1 MKKHT
6 KIFGFIKFYKKIPF
20 VQIVHYFD
28 KQEGVIRSYDRTR
41 YYLFLEKYYV
51 IYNRIKYLIRKNNK
65 KTPKKHG
72 VAWTKHKLIVDKKY
86 ITLGKEIAKKPNGFF
101 TEIE

>member
-1 MKKHT
+1 MKNHT
-6 KIFGFIKFYKKIPF
+6 KIFGFIKFYKIIPF

-51 IYNRIKYLIRKNNK
+51 IYNRIKYLIKKNNK

>member
-1 MKKHT
+1 MKKHA

-41 YYLFLEKYYV
+41 FYLFLEKYHV
-51 IYNRIKYLIRKNNK
+51 IYNRIKYLIK
-65 KTPKKHG
+65 KT
-72 VAWTKHKLIVDKKY
+72 T
-86 ITLGKEIAKKPNGFF
+86 KKPPKNM
-101 TEIE
+101 E

>member
-41 YYLFLEKYYV
+41 YYLFLEKYHV
-51 IYNRIKYLIRKNNK
+51 IYNRIKYLITKTTK
-65 KTPKKHG
+65 KTPKNM
-72 VAWTKHKLIVDKKY
+72 
-86 ITLGKEIAKKPNGFF
+86 E
-101 TEIE
+101 

>member
-41 YYLFLEKYYV
+41 YYLFLEK
-51 IYNRIKYLIRKNNK
+51 KKNNK

-72 VAWTKHKLIVDKKY
+72 VAWAKHKLIVDKKY